1 MSLYILHPVVVG
13 SRTCCNDQIV
23 ITEAT
28 DRRFD
33 LIFPGN
39 DPGDPGHAEMKIR
52 YMPEIFSERKSN
64 RAGVQAGCR
73 HLIEQR
79 LELVI
84 IVLVDQYK
92 LKPTPTPVLISPW
105 PAK

>member
-39 DPGDPGHAEMKIR
+39 DPGDPGPCGNENPV
-52 YMPEIFSERKSN
+52 Y
-64 RAGVQAGCR
+64 AGNLFGKEKQ
-73 HLIEQR
+73 
-79 LELVI
+79 
-84 IVLVDQYK
+84 
-92 LKPTPTPVLISPW
+92 
-105 PAK
+105 